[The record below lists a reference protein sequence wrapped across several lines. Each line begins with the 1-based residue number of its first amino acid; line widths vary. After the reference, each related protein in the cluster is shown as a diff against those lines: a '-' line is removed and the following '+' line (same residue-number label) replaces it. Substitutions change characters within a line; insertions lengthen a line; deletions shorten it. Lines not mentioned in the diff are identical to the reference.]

1 MLVSTIKFWTLVYKI
16 NEKIKAFV
24 IENNILVSFA
34 FLCYF
39 ADKTM
44 KESFIDLCN
53 IIRMVSDQVN

>member
-1 MLVSTIKFWTLVYKI
+1 MLVSTITFWKLVYKI
-16 NEKIKAFV
+16 NEKIKAV
-24 IENNILVSFA
+24 AIENNILISFA
-34 FLCYF
+34 FLCHF

>member
-1 MLVSTIKFWTLVYKI
+1 MLVSKITFWTLVYKI

-24 IENNILVSFA
+24 TENNILVSFI

>member
-1 MLVSTIKFWTLVYKI
+1 MYKI
-16 NEKIKAFV
+16 NEKIKAVV
-24 IENNILVSFA
+24 IENTILVSFT

>member
-1 MLVSTIKFWTLVYKI
+1 MLVSTITFWTLVYKI
-16 NEKIKAFV
+16 NEKIKAVV
-24 IENNILVSFA
+24 IENIFLSVLH

>member
-1 MLVSTIKFWTLVYKI
+1 MYKI
-16 NEKIKAFV
+16 NEKIKAV
-24 IENNILVSFA
+24 AIENNILVSFA